1 MTGSVVD
8 CVEIRTTL
16 LAGSVPA
23 GPAVETHVRGCAPCA
38 ELLRDDAVLGR
49 TLLHGD
55 ALQLSAHPPDS
66 LWSSIDGA
74 ISAESGPRA
83 WLRSRRTSVRVLLAT
98 AAGAVIVTAGG
109 QSAAAPSAQAVAWL
123 ALFSLAGLACLWAL
137 VAPHGQP
144 RTPRTREVLVGF
156 ALALPLAYALAS
168 SSIPETSS
176 SELGFAQQALICFV
190 YGSVL
195 ALPFI
200 VVVWTLDR
208 SDRREL
214 VLLTGTAGV
223 AGLVA
228 NGALALHCPNTEP
241 LHLAMGHATIGGVL
255 AGIGALV
262 ALARRRRAEPKP
274 AQ

>member
-8 CVEIRTTL
+8 CVEIRNTL

-38 ELLRDDAVLGR
+38 ELLRDDAALGR
-49 TLLHGD
+49 TLSESD
-55 ALQLSAHPPDS
+55 AQKRSPHPPDA

-74 ISAESGPRA
+74 ISVEAGPRA

-98 AAGAVIVTAGG
+98 AVGAVIVAAGG
-109 QSAAAPSAQAVAWL
+109 QSAAASAPSVQAVAWL
-123 ALFSLAGLACLWAL
+123 ALFSLAGLACLWTL
-137 VAPHGQP
+137 VAPLGQP
-144 RTPRTREVLVGF
+144 RSARTREVLVGF

-168 SSIPETSS
+168 SSIPETGS

-200 VVVWTLDR
+200 VVVWTL
-208 SDRREL
+208 
-214 VLLTGTAGV
+214 
-223 AGLVA
+223 
-228 NGALALHCPNTEP
+228 
-241 LHLAMGHATIGGVL
+241 
-255 AGIGALV
+255 
-262 ALARRRRAEPKP
+262 
-274 AQ
+274 